1 MATIM
6 RLFLSVYAL
15 LALVS
20 CGPSQYKTLIK
31 ENPDAFVETISAGVY
46 VASNANKEMEIILVK
61 ENAPADKAGIKTGD
75 IIVSVDKVKAKDRLT
90 LFETI
95 YERKEPGDSALVTL
109 KRNGQLLSTSIQF
122 SSAHF
127 LKDQYILMKEVTK
140 EKPLNLAIIVSDI
153 SNVYI
158 QGERLEQ
165 WKRGMT
171 PLIIGALETSY
182 LEFLKY
188 ETNASIIDRQ
198 NIESALKELAFQ
210 QTGLISEES
219 QIKVGNM
226 LGATHL
232 LIISYSRF
240 SHSTSKAKDVEVH
253 RLIDINSGK
262 TMANIT
268 LRHLVDLE
276 KEITPIQQD
285 LIKYHE
291 EFSRMFP
298 IEKEAIEAF
307 SKVTG
312 PNYTNDDK
320 LDSSLSSTVLPK
332 YETFLRELGQI
343 QPSLPEVKNIHK
355 IYVEG
360 AMLQLD
366 AFKMIKEGLDRQ
378 DVTLIDNVQ
387 DIVDRNNIHDI
398 VDSKLRNCDVVIRI
412 D

>member
-1 MATIM
+1 MATIIK
-6 RLFLSVYAL
+6 LFLAVYAL

-20 CGPSQYKTLIK
+20 CGPSQYKTLTK
-31 ENPDAFVETISAGVY
+31 ENPDAFVEAIKAGVY
-46 VASNANKEMEIILVK
+46 VVSNANKEMEIILVK
-61 ENAPADKAGIKTGD
+61 KNGPADKAGIKTGD
-75 IIVSVDKVKAKDRLT
+75 IIVSVDNVKVKDRFA

-95 YERKEPGDSALVTL
+95 YERKKPGDSALVTL
-109 KRNGQLLSTSIQF
+109 KRNGKLLNTSIQF
-122 SSAHF
+122 SSTYF
-127 LKDQYILMKEVTK
+127 LKDQYILTKEVTK
-140 EKPLNLAIIVSDI
+140 EKPLNLAIIISDI

-171 PLIIGALETSY
+171 SLIIGALETSY
-182 LEFLKY
+182 LEFFKY
-188 ETNASIIDRQ
+188 EKNASIIDRQ

-210 QTGLISEES
+210 KTGLISEES

-240 SHSTSKAKDVEVH
+240 SHSTSKANDVEVH

-268 LRHLVDLE
+268 LKHLVDLE

-291 EFSRMFP
+291 ELSIIFP

-320 LDSSLSSTVLPK
+320 LYSSLSNTVLPK
-332 YETFLRELGQI
+332 YEDFLRELGQI

-360 AMLQLD
+360 AMLQLG

-378 DVTLIDNVQ
+378 DVTLINKANTILEQ
-387 DIVDRNNIHDI
+387 GKEKIGEWQKRINT
-398 VDSKLRNCDVVIRI
+398 LR
-412 D
+412 